1 MKIIGKV
8 NGINTS
14 DGMLNIQVN
23 NKDGITYNLKVS
35 NSDGNDIKICGL
47 YEFEVE
53 VKEDVRTTYN
63 ILSYINVDE
72 FDFKKKDTAL
82 REFFEKSP
90 ISLEESEKEINNYI
104 NIIDNKILKDIT
116 INLIKKHHDDYFL
129 YPAAARMHHAYVGG
143 LAHHSIGMLHLA
155 DGFLNAYPY
164 LNKDYLY
171 SGIIL
176 HDIGKTKEL
185 TQIIAP
191 EYSKEGQLLGHLV
204 MGAMEIS
211 QMAQEL
217 GYKDTDEALVLEHML
232 ISHHG
237 QPLFGSAK
245 KPMVAEAIA
254 LWLIDTTDSKLRVL
268 GSELDKIE
276 DGEFTQQIGVLDK
289 IKVYKIND

>member
-1 MKIIGKV
+1 M
-8 NGINTS
+8 
-14 DGMLNIQVN
+14 
-23 NKDGITYNLKVS
+23 
-35 NSDGNDIKICGL
+35 IKNYYSIDYIVFHQFSL
-47 YEFEVE
+47 FSTALIAKRKQEFEVE

-63 ILSYINVDE
+63 ILSYKNVDE

-90 ISLEESEKEINNYI
+90 ISLDDSEKEINDYI
-104 NIIDNKILKDIT
+104 NKIDNKILKDIT
-116 INLIKKHHDDYFL
+116 LNLIKKHHDDYFL

-155 DGFLNAYPY
+155 DGFINAYPY

-171 SGIIL
+171 AGIIL

-211 QMAQEL
+211 EMATEL

-289 IKVYKIND
+289 LKVYKIND

>member
-14 DGMLNIQVN
+14 DGILNIQVN
-23 NKDGITYNLKVS
+23 NKDGITYNLKIS
-35 NSDGNDIKICGL
+35 NQDGENIKICGL

-53 VKEDVRTTYN
+53 VKEDVRTTYS
-63 ILSYINVDE
+63 ILSYKNVDE
-72 FDFKKKDTAL
+72 FDFKKKDEVL

-90 ISLEESEKEINNYI
+90 LTLAESEKEINSYI
-104 NIIDNKILKDIT
+104 NKINNVILKDIT
-116 INLIKKHHDDYFL
+116 KKLIEKHHDDYFL

-143 LAHHSIGMLHLA
+143 LSHHSIGMLHLA

-164 LNKDYLY
+164 LDKDYLY
-171 SGIIL
+171 AGIIL

-204 MGAMEIS
+204 MGAMEIG
-211 QMAQEL
+211 QMAESL
-217 GYKDTDEALVLEHML
+217 GYTDKEEVLVLEHML

-245 KPMVAEAIA
+245 KPMIAEAIA

-268 GSELDKIE
+268 GSELDKIQ

-289 IKVYKIND
+289 LKVYKIND